1 MLFHGG
7 RSSLKLNKKKKL
19 ELSTQV
25 CDTKWMEHLFT
36 GERVALDAL
45 PCFALHRHEGLSS
58 PIDKALRN
66 RQGRAKRATLLLQ
79 KELLLFV
86 ICLFLLSFMFIN
98 LLYRPLSPSFSLPLV
113 SEEFIHHTAM
123 SVKLTQVK
131 RRIICKLDLLAE
143 IFNVGQKFVY
153 QWKEELH
160 VYWIFLVEIFSAGKN
175 SLKGKTTVRELLKW
189 TIPYVVDVLGK
200 FSP

>member
-1 MLFHGG
+1 MDGTFVY
-7 RSSLKLNKKKKL
+7 RR
-19 ELSTQV
+19 
-25 CDTKWMEHLFT
+25 
-36 GERVALDAL
+36 RVALDAM
-45 PCFALHRHEGLSS
+45 PCFAVHRHEGLSS

-66 RQGRAKRATLLLQ
+66 KQGRAKRATLLLQ

-98 LLYRPLSPSFSLPLV
+98 LLCRPLSPSFSLPLV

-143 IFNVGQKFVY
+143 ISNVWTEVCFP
-153 QWKEELH
+153 
-160 VYWIFLVEIFSAGKN
+160 VERRVAC
-175 SLKGKTTVRELLKW
+175 
-189 TIPYVVDVLGK
+189 VLDFFG
-200 FSP
+200 